1 MEIALSVCL
10 GIGLSAACGFRVF
23 VPLLVMSAASLT
35 GRLDLA
41 PAFDW
46 VGTYPALVAFGVA
59 TLVEI
64 AAYYIP
70 WVDNLLDTI
79 ATPVAVVAG
88 IVVMASCVTGM
99 STYLK
104 WILAVVAGGGVAGVV
119 QGLTVAVR
127 GTSVSTTGGL
137 GNPLVATTE
146 AGASFGVSI
155 LSVVVP
161 AVTAVAVLAVVVV
174 IAMRIRTRSRGRLT

>member
-1 MEIALSVCL
+1 MDIVLSVCL

-23 VPLLVMSAASLT
+23 VPLLVMSVASLA

-46 VGTYPALVAFGVA
+46 IGTYPALVAFGVA

-70 WVDNLLDTI
+70 WVDNVLDTI

-99 STYLK
+99 SPYLK

-127 GTSVSTTGGL
+127 GTSTSTTGGL
-137 GNPLVATTE
+137 GNPVVASTE

-155 LSVVVP
+155 LSVVIPV
-161 AVTAVAVLAVVVV
+161 VTAVAVLAVVVL
-174 IAMRIRTRSRGRLT
+174 IAMRASRRGHARLA